1 MDKLNKF
8 FYKKKIFIT
17 GHTGFKGSWLTETLL
32 LLGAKVIGFS
42 KFDDKI
48 FFYKKIVEHK
58 KVKNIYGD
66 VSDHKKLKQAVNKHK
81 PEIIF
86 HLAAQPLVID
96 GYKDPHKTFKSNC
109 MGVINIL
116 DIAKGLKSL
125 KSIIIVTSDKCYKIK
140 KNKKNYNENDELGG
154 HDPYS
159 ASKAAA
165 ELIYYPYKNFLDIS
179 KIGSATVRSGNVIG
193 GGDFSN
199 NRIIPDCY
207 RAIKNR
213 LLILRNPKSIRPWQ
227 HILDVING
235 YLILS
240 KKLYFNTKKY
250 SGSWNFGPS
259 ESNKTVKK
267 IAEEFKKN
275 SELNFNIKILKT
287 KKNYK
292 ESEILQ
298 LNSNKAIKFLKW
310 KQNLKFNNM
319 IRLTVDWYIQFYLK
333 KNCKV
338 VTKNQIKNFF
348 KIN

>member
-1 MDKLNKF
+1 
-8 FYKKKIFIT
+8 
-17 GHTGFKGSWLTETLL
+17 
-32 LLGAKVIGFS
+32 
-42 KFDDKI
+42 
-48 FFYKKIVEHK
+48 
-58 KVKNIYGD
+58 
-66 VSDHKKLKQAVNKHK
+66 
-81 PEIIF
+81 
-86 HLAAQPLVID
+86 
-96 GYKDPHKTFKSNC
+96 

-165 ELIYYPYKNFLDIS
+165 ELIYYPYKNFLDIN
-179 KIGSATVRSGNVIG
+179 KIGSATVRAGNVIG

-319 IRLTVDWYIQFYLK
+319 IRLTVDWYNQFYLK

-338 VTKNQIKNFF
+338 VTQNQIKNFF